1 MNPEETSRS
10 EKPHGIRVAGATLRI
25 VLAYAAFSCLWILLS
40 DKAVVWLLSDP
51 EQIGLLSSIKGWLFV
66 GVSSLLLYGLI
77 RRLIDQVQ
85 AASLREIEAQ
95 TEKSHALRLLATIAD
110 NSSDAIFAKDQ
121 QGRYQLVNP
130 ETARIF
136 GKPADQLLGR
146 DDSALF
152 PPQQCAKIRANDQ
165 RVISENRID
174 THEETLATAQGERT
188 FLTLKGP
195 LRDTDGQLLGLF
207 GIARDITE
215 RKASEAR
222 IKRLSQT
229 YAALS
234 ECNQAIVRCAGQEEL
249 FPQICRF
256 AVQFGGMKMAWVGL
270 VDPDSLMVRPVA
282 SFGDEQGYLQDIQIS
297 TDADSPFGGGI
308 TGTSIR
314 ASEPVWIED
323 FMSDARTAP
332 WHERGARAGFR
343 SLAAL
348 PLTRNDVVVGALM
361 LYSGELHAF
370 DEDVRKLLVD
380 MSSNISFALN
390 GFARDAENMG
400 ANAQLRKL
408 SLAIEQSPESI
419 VITNVDARIEY
430 VNETFV
436 RVTGFSCDEAIG
448 QNPNIL
454 NSGKTPPGT
463 YAAMWSAL
471 ANGRPWK
478 GEFHNRRKDGSE
490 YVEFA
495 IITPL
500 RQPDGTISHY
510 VAVKEDISEKKR
522 LGEELDRHRFH
533 LEELVAQR
541 TMELLGAQQ
550 QAEAANQAKS
560 SFLANMSHEIRT
572 PINAII
578 GLTHLLRR
586 GAATPAQSE
595 RLNKIDGAGRHLLSI
610 INDILDLSKIEAN
623 RLQLENSDFHLSS
636 ILDSVSSIINQSA
649 RDKGL
654 HIKLEHDAVPLWLYG
669 DPARLRQALL
679 NYAGNAVKFTDN
691 GAIVMRASLLEDV
704 GDELLVRF
712 EVTDTGIGIAPDKM
726 SRLFQDFEQADPSTT
741 RKHGG
746 TGLGLAITRRL
757 AQLMGGEA
765 GAESTPGK
773 GSTFW
778 FNARLQRGHGIM
790 SDQPVSAATDA
801 ETQLRRLHCAAR
813 ILLAEDNPINREVAL
828 ELLLAVGLQVD
839 AAVDGREALEKVKT
853 QAYDLIL
860 MDMQMPNM
868 DGLEATRAI
877 RVLPGRETIPI
888 LAMTANAFDEDHLAC
903 EEAGMNDFITKP
915 VDPAALY
922 QSLLLWLSAAM
933 PEATAHEPDKADV
946 KTDYVRTASVSTTR
960 PDPAKRVDQGTTVDT
975 VLAALSRVPGLN
987 VARGQ
992 AALRCN
998 NEKYLSLLGRFAKTH
1013 ADDMTRLATSLAEG
1027 DQLTALRL
1035 VHTLKGTGAT
1045 LGADHLSAMA
1055 GSLESL
1061 LKAAQSA
1068 GIGSD
1073 DIRPEMD
1080 AIGHELAA
1088 LAAAFPPSASLPQA
1102 DSTPPDPVVLRAVL
1116 EQLGMLLEK
1125 SDTAVIALFEKHE
1138 SSLLVAL
1145 GAPCENLGRQIRGFD
1160 FETARMTLRD
1170 LREWVGIR

>member
-1 MNPEETSRS
+1 MNPEKTSRP
-10 EKPHGIRVAGATLRI
+10 EKPHGIPVAGATVSI

-40 DKAVVWLLSDP
+40 DKAVVWLVSDP
-51 EQIGLLSSIKGWLFV
+51 EQIGLLSTIKGWLFV
-66 GVSSLLLYGLI
+66 SVSSLLLYGLM
-77 RRLIDQVQ
+77 RRLIAQIQ
-85 AASLREIEAQ
+85 EASLREIEAQ
-95 TEKSHALRLLATIAD
+95 AEKLHALQLLDTIAD

-121 QGRYQLVNP
+121 TGRYQLVNP

-136 GKPADQLLGR
+136 GKPADQILGR

-152 PPQQCAKIRANDQ
+152 PPQQCAAIRVKDQ

-174 THEETLATAQGERT
+174 THEETLATANGERT
-188 FLTLKGP
+188 FLTTKGP
-195 LRDTDGQLLGLF
+195 LRDADGQLLGVF

-215 RKASEAR
+215 RKAGEAR

-229 YAALS
+229 YAVRS
-234 ECNQAIVRCAGQEEL
+234 ECNHAIVRCASQEEL
-249 FPQICRF
+249 FPQICHF

-270 VDPDSLMVRPVA
+270 VEPDSLRVRPVA
-282 SFGDEQGYLQDIQIS
+282 SFGDETGFLLDIQS
-297 TDADSPFGGGI
+297 SADVESPFGRGS
-308 TGTSIR
+308 TGTAIR
-314 ASEPVWIED
+314 TAKLVCIQD
-323 FMSDARTAP
+323 YLNDARTAP
-332 WHERGARAGFR
+332 WLELGARAGWR
-343 SLAAL
+343 SMASL
-348 PLTRNDVVVGALM
+348 PLRINDSVIGALM
-361 LYSGELHAF
+361 LYSGELNYF
-370 DEDVRKLLVD
+370 DEDVRKLLD
-380 MSSNISFALN
+380 EMSFDISYALN
-390 GFARDAENMG
+390 GFTRDAQSMG

-419 VITNVDARIEY
+419 VITNVDACIEY

-436 RVTGFSCDEAIG
+436 RVTGFSRDEVIG
-448 QNPNIL
+448 QNPKIL

-463 YAAMWSAL
+463 YVAMWSAL
-471 ANGRPWK
+471 TQGLPWK
-478 GEFHNRRKDGSE
+478 GEFHNRRKDGSD

-500 RQPDGTISHY
+500 RQPDGSISHY
-510 VAVKEDISEKKR
+510 VAVKEDITEKKR

-541 TMELLGAQQ
+541 TTELLGARQ

-586 GAATPAQSE
+586 GAATPTQAE

-623 RLQLENSDFHLSS
+623 RLQLENGDFHLSA
-636 ILDSVSSIINQSA
+636 ILDSVGSIINQSA

-654 HIKLEHDAVPLWLYG
+654 HIRLEHDAVPLWLYG

-679 NYAGNAVKFTDN
+679 NYVGNAVKFTDK
-691 GAIVMRASLLEDV
+691 GAIVIRASLLEDV

-726 SRLFQDFEQADPSTT
+726 SRLFQDFEQADASTT
-741 RKHGG
+741 RKYGG

-765 GAESTPGK
+765 GAESSPGK

-778 FNARLQRGHGIM
+778 FTARLHRGHGSM
-790 SDQPVSAATDA
+790 SAQPVSAAADA
-801 ETQLRRLHCAAR
+801 ETQLRRLHGAAR

-828 ELLLAVGLQVD
+828 ELLHAVGLQVD
-839 AAVDGREALEKVKT
+839 AAADGREAVAKAKT
-853 QAYDLIL
+853 QNYDLIL
-860 MDMQMPNM
+860 MDMQMPTM

-877 RVLPGRETIPI
+877 RALPGRETTPI
-888 LAMTANAFDEDHLAC
+888 LAMTANAFDEDRLAC

-922 QSLLLWLSAAM
+922 QNLLLWLSAATLGAAAN
-933 PEATAHEPDKADV
+933 ESGKA
-946 KTDYVRTASVSTTR
+946 DYVRTASVYVR
-960 PDPAKRVDQGTTVDT
+960 PPGPAAGAGEGPTVGA
-975 VLAALSRVPGLN
+975 VLAALARVPGLN

-998 NEKYLSLLGRFAKTH
+998 SEKYLSLLSRFVEAH
-1013 ADDMTRLATSLAEG
+1013 VDDMTRLATSLAEG
-1027 DQLTALRL
+1027 DHVTAVRL

-1045 LGADHLSAMA
+1045 LGADQLSAMA
-1055 GSLESL
+1055 GSLENL
-1061 LKAAQSA
+1061 LKATQAA

-1088 LAAAFPPSASLPQA
+1088 LAAAFPSSASLPQA
-1102 DSTPPDPVVLRAVL
+1102 DTTPPDPAVLRAVL
-1116 EQLGMLLEK
+1116 DQLGMLLEK
-1125 SDTAVIALFEKHE
+1125 SDTTAIHLFEKHE
-1138 SSLLVAL
+1138 SLLRAAL
-1145 GAPCENLGRQIRGFD
+1145 GARCENLGRQIKGFD
-1160 FETARMTLRD
+1160 FETAHMTLRD
-1170 LREWVGIR
+1170 LREWVGIN

>member
-1 MNPEETSRS
+1 M
-10 EKPHGIRVAGATLRI
+10 AGATVKI
-25 VLAYAAFSCLWILLS
+25 VLTYAAFSCLWILLS
-40 DKAVVWLLSDP
+40 DKAVLWLVSDP
-51 EQIGLLSSIKGWLFV
+51 EQIGLLSTIKGWLFV
-66 GVSSLLLYGLI
+66 AVTSLLLYGLI

-121 QGRYQLVNP
+121 QGRYQMVNP
-130 ETARIF
+130 ETARII
-136 GKPADQLLGR
+136 GKPADQVVGH

-152 PPQQCAKIRANDQ
+152 PPQQYAEIRANDQ
-165 RVISENRID
+165 RVISENHIE
-174 THEETLATAQGERT
+174 THEETLATTQGERT

-195 LRDTDGQLLGLF
+195 LRDADGQLLGLF
-207 GIARDITE
+207 GIARDITD

-222 IKRLSQT
+222 ISRLSQT
-229 YAALS
+229 YAVLG
-234 ECNQAIVRCAGQEEL
+234 ECNQAIVRCASQEEL

-270 VDPDSLMVRPVA
+270 VDPESLSIRPVA
-282 SFGDEQGYLQDIQIS
+282 SFGDGPEVLHDIRS
-297 TDADSPFGGGI
+297 SADAQSPFGQGASGTAI
-308 TGTSIR
+308 RTGKLVCIQ
-314 ASEPVWIED
+314 D
-323 FMSDARTAP
+323 YLNDARTAP
-332 WHERGARAGFR
+332 WHDWATRAGCR

-348 PLTRNDVVVGALM
+348 PLSRNDQAIGALM
-361 LYSGELHAF
+361 LYSGELNAF
-370 DEDVRKLLVD
+370 DEDVRKLLD
-380 MSSNISFALN
+380 EMSFDISFALN
-390 GFARDAENMG
+390 GYARDAESMG

-436 RVTGFSCDEAIG
+436 RVTGFSRDEAIG
-448 QNPNIL
+448 QNPKIL
-454 NSGKTPPGT
+454 NSGKTPPAT
-463 YAAMWSAL
+463 YVAMWSAL
-471 ANGRPWK
+471 AQGLPWK
-478 GEFHNRRKDGSE
+478 GEFHNRKKDGSE

-500 RQPDGTISHY
+500 RQPDGSISHY
-510 VAVKEDISEKKR
+510 VAVKEDITEKKR

-586 GAATPAQSE
+586 GAATPVQTE

-623 RLQLENSDFHLSS
+623 RLQLENSDFHLSA
-636 ILDSVSSIINQSA
+636 ILDSVGSIINQSA

-654 HIKLEHDAVPLWLYG
+654 HIRLEHDAVPLWLNG

-679 NYAGNAVKFTDN
+679 NYAGNAVKFTEK
-691 GAIVMRASLLEDV
+691 GVIVIRASLLDEV
-704 GDELLVRF
+704 EGELLVRF
-712 EVTDTGIGIAPDKM
+712 EVADTGIGIAPDKM
-726 SRLFQDFEQADPSTT
+726 ARLFQDFEQADASTT
-741 RKHGG
+741 RKYGG

-765 GAESTPGK
+765 GAESSPGK

-778 FNARLQRGHGIM
+778 FTVRLQRGHGSM
-790 SDQPVSAATDA
+790 SAQPVSAPADA
-801 ETQLRRLHCAAR
+801 ETQLRRLHGAAR

-828 ELLLAVGLQVD
+828 ELLHAVGLQVD
-839 AAVDGREALEKVKT
+839 AAADGREAVAKAKAH
-853 QAYDLIL
+853 AYDLIL
-860 MDMQMPNM
+860 MDMQMPVM

-877 RVLPGRETIPI
+877 RALPDRETLPI
-888 LAMTANAFDEDHLAC
+888 LAMTANAFDEDRLAC

-915 VDPAALY
+915 VDPATLY
-922 QSLLLWLSAAM
+922 QNLLLWLSAATLGT
-933 PEATAHEPDKADV
+933 TAHESGKADV
-946 KTDYVRTASVSTTR
+946 EADYFRTASVRASP
-960 PDPAKRVDQGTTVDT
+960 PDPAARAGDETTVDA
-975 VLAALSRVPGLN
+975 VLADLGRVPGLN

-998 NEKYLSLLGRFAKTH
+998 SEKYLSLLGRFVEAH
-1013 ADDMTRLATSLAEG
+1013 ADDMTTLATSLAEG
-1027 DQLTALRL
+1027 DQVTALRL

-1055 GSLESL
+1055 ASLESL
-1061 LKAAQSA
+1061 LKATQSV

-1080 AIGHELAA
+1080 AISLELAA
-1088 LAAAFPPSASLPQA
+1088 LAAAFPPSVALPQA
-1102 DSTPPDPVVLRAVL
+1102 DTMPPDPAVLRAVL

-1125 SDTAVIALFEKHE
+1125 SDATAIALFEKHE
-1138 SSLLVAL
+1138 SLLRASL
-1145 GAPCENLGRQIRGFD
+1145 GAPCQNLARQIRGFD
-1160 FETARMTLRD
+1160 FETACTTLRD
-1170 LREWVGIR
+1170 LREWIGIR